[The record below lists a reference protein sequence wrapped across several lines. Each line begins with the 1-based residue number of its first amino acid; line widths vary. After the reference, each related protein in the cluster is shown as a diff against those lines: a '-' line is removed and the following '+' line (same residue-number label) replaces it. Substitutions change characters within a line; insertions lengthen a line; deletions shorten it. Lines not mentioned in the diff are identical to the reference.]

1 VLINNIIDL
10 WYNKKDTRSDN
21 METHE
26 SKEMYLETILRL
38 STKKDKVRSIDVAN
52 SLKFSRASVSVATK
66 NLKEQG
72 YLEILGDNSLQLTTK
87 GEEVAKSVFEK
98 HKALTSLLE
107 GFGVDPVIA
116 ENDACR
122 IEHIISEET
131 FTKIKEYLAKK

>member
-1 VLINNIIDL
+1 
-10 WYNKKDTRSDN
+10 

-38 STKKDKVRSIDVAN
+38 SSELKKVRSIDVAN
-52 SLKFSRASVSVATK
+52 QLGFSRASVSVATK

-72 YLEILGDNSLQLTTK
+72 YIEILSDNSLKLTSR
-87 GEEVAKSVFEK
+87 GEAIANEVFAKHE
-98 HKALTSLLE
+98 ALTSLLKS
-107 GFGVDPVIA
+107 FGVSDDTA

-122 IEHIISEET
+122 IEHIISDET